1 MPKSNEA
8 ARDLWSQIFASRA
21 KADHATLLDPK
32 TDRAEEEAK
41 FTRGLRDAGWSD
53 EHIRQAIERQKSIE
67 GSAPITSPGVNPF
80 VEAHLARLCDDVEAA
95 MDRLKFDSHAKVA
108 RGVEPR
114 AWAYAAKVNVVLTDQ
129 SIITVSAFLFRF
141 CGLIA
146 RAFTRTLLLDPHC
159 WDEKRFDQRFIVRHL
174 LEEREILLYWMRI
187 YLSFAVTG
195 THALVPF
202 KPARPHE
209 LLLFE
214 QIARAMELFVIA
226 HEYGHHHHG
235 HGKQLDAAPHAE
247 EFEADQFALCTC
259 YEVERYPLIFI
270 NPYLSSGA
278 GGVIMLTALET
289 LRQIEDFIG
298 VKRTGTV
305 DTHPKTAIRIARFN
319 SVAVLKPAE
328 FDNLNSFRTAS
339 GRVMRVVNS
348 LLLPALKALPS
359 DTFREINKFEIP
371 RD

>member
-1 MPKSNEA
+1 
-8 ARDLWSQIFASRA
+8 
-21 KADHATLLDPK
+21 
-32 TDRAEEEAK
+32 
-41 FTRGLRDAGWSD
+41 
-53 EHIRQAIERQKSIE
+53 
-67 GSAPITSPGVNPF
+67 
-80 VEAHLARLCDDVEAA
+80 

-114 AWAYAAKVNVVLTDQ
+114 AWAYAAKVNLVLTDQ

-146 RAFTRTLLLDPHC
+146 RAFTRTLLLDPSC
-159 WDEKRFDQRFIVRHL
+159 WDEKRFDQRFIMKRLRDEPELVR
-174 LEEREILLYWMRI
+174 YWMRI
-187 YLSFAVTG
+187 YFSFAVTG
-195 THALVPF
+195 THVFVPF

-226 HEYGHHHHG
+226 HEYGHHHHS

-247 EFEADQFALCTC
+247 EFEADQFALRIC
-259 YEVERYPLIFI
+259 YEIERYPLFLA

-278 GGVIMLTALET
+278 GGVIILTALEA
-289 LRQIEDFIG
+289 LHQIEDLMG
-298 VKRTGTV
+298 VKRTGII
-305 DTHPKTAIRIARFN
+305 DTHPNTASRIARFN

-328 FDNLNSFRTAS
+328 FENLNGFRTAA

-348 LLLPALKALPS
+348 ILLPALKALPS
-359 DTFREINKFEIP
+359 DTFSEIHNLEIP